1 MRRTAVIAVTVL
13 ALALVFGGI
22 FVVFT
27 TPTIQTAPEPGTDE
41 RQLFSFEGDDSGVW
55 PYLSP
60 SESFRQRSPINVLVR
75 ADADTVVTALQSSG
89 NFTWNETDRVE
100 EHADPEDSIPRQLNL
115 SNTAIDWG
123 ETTGTARYAYIYDGS
138 GDPWTDGE
146 WIGETDQ
153 LHNGDYYGHRTH
165 IRLYESPVHE
175 EEPWVAMQVHTEHF
189 DWFTLRHAVDG
200 VEEGQRQVE
209 QEFMSL
215 DNVDLVWRTYL
226 ANDGPSDA
234 DGWATVVELT
244 ITLPGLLVGMLSMRD
259 IWKRRLTSVD
269 RARARAIRNRLSIQQ
284 TFLVTSIVAIVLG
297 VRAGGILLEWHTGL
311 SMHAIAGLL
320 YPFIAVGIPIVTY
333 VFSQQLTRRMDAA
346 VTASAALGI
355 GFLLDYGYLGV
366 EVLPIEVVIQRTG
379 VIMALGLIAAGA
391 AKRATRERRLNK
403 LLVSGVLLWIGLL
416 AATLLEYI

>member
-1 MRRTAVIAVTVL
+1 
-13 ALALVFGGI
+13 
-22 FVVFT
+22 
-27 TPTIQTAPEPGTDE
+27 
-41 RQLFSFEGDDSGVW
+41 
-55 PYLSP
+55 
-60 SESFRQRSPINVLVR
+60 
-75 ADADTVVTALQSSG
+75 
-89 NFTWNETDRVE
+89 
-100 EHADPEDSIPRQLNL
+100 
-115 SNTAIDWG
+115 
-123 ETTGTARYAYIYDGS
+123 
-138 GDPWTDGE
+138 
-146 WIGETDQ
+146 
-153 LHNGDYYGHRTH
+153 
-165 IRLYESPVHE
+165 
-175 EEPWVAMQVHTEHF
+175 MQVHTEHF